1 MMTHLKKLCSLEGVS
16 GREHPVREY
25 ILRVLQQ
32 SPADMSVRV
41 DPMGNVLAYVKGL
54 TRGLIASAYLI
65 KGI

>member
-1 MMTHLKKLCSLEGVS
+1 MTHLKKLCSLEGVS

-41 DPMGNVLAYVKGL
+41 DPMGNVLAGE
-54 TRGLIASAYLI
+54 AYAPLRRAH
-65 KGI
+65 G